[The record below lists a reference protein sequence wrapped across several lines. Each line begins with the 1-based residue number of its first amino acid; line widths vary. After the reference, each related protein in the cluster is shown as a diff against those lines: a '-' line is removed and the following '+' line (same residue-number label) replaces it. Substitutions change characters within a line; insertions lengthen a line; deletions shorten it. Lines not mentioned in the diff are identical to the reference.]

1 MTVLGLSLGKT
12 KILHIRYSTFL
23 EEYDVKD
30 LIKWVGKDR
39 GFALLQCNTPCQ
51 PKLYSLV

>member
-23 EEYDVKD
+23 EEY
-30 LIKWVGKDR
+30 GCE
-39 GFALLQCNTPCQ
+39 GFNKMGWQG
-51 PKLYSLV
+51 